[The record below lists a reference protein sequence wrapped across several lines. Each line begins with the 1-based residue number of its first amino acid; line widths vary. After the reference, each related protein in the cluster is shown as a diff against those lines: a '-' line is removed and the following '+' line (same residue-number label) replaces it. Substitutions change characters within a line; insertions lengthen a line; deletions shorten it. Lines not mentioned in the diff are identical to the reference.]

1 MDIPLTMNQQDL
13 FKTRLEVESYN
24 KALQKGAAKTSGD
37 LGKDDFLKLLIVQL
51 QNQDPTKPLEDKEF
65 IAQMAQ
71 FSSLEQMVEMNK
83 TLGNLITDNKSGV
96 AYSLL
101 GRHVEVFDEAT
112 GGSVSGVVDEV
123 SVGGGRQGK
132 TPSISFDGLSYS
144 VDQVVRVR
152 DKSKE

>member
-1 MDIPLTMNQQDL
+1 
-13 FKTRLEVESYN
+13 
-24 KALQKGAAKTSGD
+24 
-37 LGKDDFLKLLIVQL
+37 
-51 QNQDPTKPLEDKEF
+51 
-65 IAQMAQ
+65 MAQ

-123 SVGGGRQGK
+123 SVGGGSQGK

-152 DKSKE
+152 DKNKE

>member
-24 KALQKGAAKTSGD
+24 KALQKGAAKTPGA

-123 SVGGGRQGK
+123 SVGGGSRGN

-152 DKSKE
+152 DKNKE